1 MKRKFNVGDIIV
13 GNDSSTRY
21 TYTSK
26 DMNFEG
32 KVIANCSCGDIRVEI
47 LKCRDEYEVGNIFEV
62 KESCFD
68 LKKQLIGTNKKGRA
82 NLELDVLIN
91 NETTKVVFND
101 KVGVARKKDED
112 SCDYRLGIILA
123 TMRALEVDEDV
134 IQKTIDVWFNENP
147 LKDFTTKELLD
158 EISERI

>member
-21 TYTSK
+21 AYTSK
-26 DMNFEG
+26 EMGFEG
-32 KVIANCSCGDIRVEI
+32 EVLENCSCGDIRVKI
-47 LKCRDEYEVGNIFEV
+47 LKCRDEYEIGNIYEV
-62 KESCFD
+62 SESCFD
-68 LKKQLIGTNKKGRA
+68 RKRQVISINKKGRA

-91 NETTKVVFND
+91 NGTTKVVFND

-123 TMRALEVDEDV
+123 TMRALEVDEEV
-134 IQKTIDVWFNENP
+134 IQKTIDAWFNENP
-147 LKDFTTKELLD
+147 LKDFTIEELLD
-158 EISERI
+158 EIRERV

>member
-1 MKRKFNVGDIIV
+1 MKRKFNVGDIVV
-13 GNDSSTRY
+13 GNDSSERY
-21 TYTSK
+21 AYTCK
-26 DMNFEG
+26 AMDFEG
-32 KVIANCSCGDIRVEI
+32 RVIENCPRGEIRVEI
-47 LKCRDEYEVGNIFEV
+47 LKCRDGYEIGNIYSV

-68 LKKQLIGTNKKGRA
+68 LKKKMITINKKGRA

-112 SCDYRLGIILA
+112 DCDYRLGIVLA
-123 TMRALEVDEDV
+123 TMRALEVDEEV
-134 IQKTIDVWFNENP
+134 IQKIIDIWFNENP

>member
-21 TYTSK
+21 AYTSK
-26 DMNFEG
+26 EMGFEG
-32 KVIANCSCGDIRVEI
+32 EVLENCSCGDIRVKI
-47 LKCRDEYEVGNIFEV
+47 LKCRDEYEIGNIYEV
-62 KESCFD
+62 SESCFD
-68 LKKQLIGTNKKGRA
+68 RKRQVISINKKGRA

-91 NETTKVVFND
+91 NGTTKVVFND

>member
-13 GNDSSTRY
+13 GNDSSMRY
-21 TYTSK
+21 AYTSK
-26 DMNFEG
+26 EMGFEG
-32 KVIANCSCGDIRVEI
+32 AVVANCSYGNIKVKI
-47 LKCRDEYEVGNIFEV
+47 LKCRDEYEIGNIYEV

-91 NETTKVVFND
+91 NGTTKVVFND

-123 TMRALEVDEDV
+123 TMRALEVDEEMV
-134 IQKTIDVWFNENP
+134 QKIIDAWFNENS

>member
-13 GNDSSTRY
+13 GNDSSMRY
-21 TYTSK
+21 AYTSK
-26 DMNFEG
+26 EMGFEG
-32 KVIANCSCGDIRVEI
+32 EVVANCSCGDIKVKI
-47 LKCRDEYEVGNIFEV
+47 LKCRDEYEIGNIYEV
-62 KESCFD
+62 KERCFD
-68 LKKQLIGTNKKGRA
+68 LKKQFISTNKKGRA

-91 NETTKVVFND
+91 NGTTKVVFND

-112 SCDYRLGIILA
+112 SCDYRLGIVLA
-123 TMRALEVDEDV
+123 TMRALEVDEEMV
-134 IQKTIDVWFNENP
+134 QKIIDAWFNENP